1 MQPISTL
8 KSVITQVRKIKK
20 GEAVG
25 YGESFVAKKNMTIA
39 IVPVGYADG
48 LNRKLSNGLGTVM
61 INNQLCPIIGKI
73 SMDNFAVDISKV
85 QSKEGDIV
93 EIFGKNLSVQS
104 IAKKIET
111 IPYEVFSTLNRRL
124 KRIYFEWVSIKDA
137 KKKNIRCCY
146 CMNKKIWIK

>member
-1 MQPISTL
+1 
-8 KSVITQVRKIKK
+8 
-20 GEAVG
+20 
-25 YGESFVAKKNMTIA
+25 MTIA

-124 KRIYFEWVSIKDA
+124 KRIYFE
-137 KKKNIRCCY
+137 
-146 CMNKKIWIK
+146 